1 MKVRNILIK
10 EYRMS
15 VLAVYSLVIAHPG
28 PVIGRSD
35 ANTYESDVAS
45 TSDGFPDKAEP
56 VTPTTQQSV

>member
-1 MKVRNILIK
+1 
-10 EYRMS
+10 MS

-45 TSDGFPDKAEP
+45 TSDGFPEKAEP